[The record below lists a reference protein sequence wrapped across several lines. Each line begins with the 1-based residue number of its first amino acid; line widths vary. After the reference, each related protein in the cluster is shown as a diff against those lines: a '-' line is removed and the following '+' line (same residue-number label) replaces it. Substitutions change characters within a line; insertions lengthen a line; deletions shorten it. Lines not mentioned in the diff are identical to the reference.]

1 MDNKNGGQSSS
12 SAPGINTWGQT
23 AAKNAAHLQ
32 QQTPVS
38 SAQKQQMTAAELARQ
53 KVLDAY
59 KKHPQSHQEPAK
71 KQQATTGVPQI
82 NTDDWRKYHSA
93 WQDYYQ
99 KYYGEYYGKA
109 AKEYVAKERLRIER
123 DVADREAKARSERQA
138 IMSAAASVERQ
149 EEKEARAEQN
159 DFKAKIQK
167 KVEKRAKKMRKSRHF
182 IPITIGLSILV
193 LGLLFQYNQVII
205 ANAVAYMS
213 PGGSDVNDITAI
225 DPTVSANVHENP
237 TLMIPKLNV
246 EVPVVF
252 GSKNDVD
259 SMSNAMSNGVAHFAI
274 TGASAKPGEVGNF
287 AVSGHSAG
295 NIYQQS
301 DYKFIFSGLTRM
313 GAGDLIYMDY
323 NQQRYS
329 YRVTGTQVVDPSD
342 VGTLRKITTDNPGKP
357 MITLITCTP
366 LGTSKYRLL
375 VYGEQIY
382 PSYEGASEVEE
393 PAEVEDNSSEMPKND
408 GSPLEQFWNWLTGQS

>member
-12 SAPGINTWGQT
+12 SAPGMNTWGQT

-149 EEKEARAEQN
+149 EEKEARA
-159 DFKAKIQK
+159 
-167 KVEKRAKKMRKSRHF
+167 KVELQLNEMSKLAAGVVKKSSQDEVLKAVRTFVNKSKQKTSKKRTLIKEM
-182 IPITIGLSILV
+182 V
-193 LGLLFQYNQVII
+193 LEFTF
-205 ANAVAYMS
+205 ANGIVLPDEMAATVYALDDE
-213 PGGSDVNDITAI
+213 PEV
-225 DPTVSANVHENP
+225 PTVVNVNAGGINVQQANTVRP
-237 TLMIPKLNV
+237 
-246 EVPVVF
+246 
-252 GSKNDVD
+252 
-259 SMSNAMSNGVAHFAI
+259 
-274 TGASAKPGEVGNF
+274 
-287 AVSGHSAG
+287 
-295 NIYQQS
+295 
-301 DYKFIFSGLTRM
+301 
-313 GAGDLIYMDY
+313 
-323 NQQRYS
+323 
-329 YRVTGTQVVDPSD
+329 
-342 VGTLRKITTDNPGKP
+342 
-357 MITLITCTP
+357 
-366 LGTSKYRLL
+366 
-375 VYGEQIY
+375 
-382 PSYEGASEVEE
+382 
-393 PAEVEDNSSEMPKND
+393 
-408 GSPLEQFWNWLTGQS
+408 